1 MSDIILST
9 FLLPVAGR
17 QALNLELS
25 FETQSSTGTFFEA
38 LKAIYIACIWNEEC
52 IKIMKYRNKM
62 MQ

>member
-1 MSDIILST
+1 MVSVFVANKKVPIPMSDIIPST

-38 LKAIYIACIWNEEC
+38 LKAIYSMYLE
-52 IKIMKYRNKM
+52 
-62 MQ
+62 